1 MDDTSIFKRQGC
13 VLTCNPFAL
22 RKGDIAHLAKKP
34 LEDKA
39 LGDEEGG
46 DGQHEDEEAVEEDCL
61 EDSSIRL
68 LSSHH
73 LGPDT
78 IGTDQ

>member
-1 MDDTSIFKRQGC
+1 
-13 VLTCNPFAL
+13 L

-46 DGQHEDEEAVEEDCL
+46 DGQHEDEEAVEEDRL

-73 LGPDT
+73 LGPDRYS
-78 IGTDQ
+78 IINQ

>member
-1 MDDTSIFKRQGC
+1 MRQATLYGRLAFLRTKEIF
-13 VLTCNPFAL
+13 
-22 RKGDIAHLAKKP
+22 AHLAKKP

-46 DGQHEDEEAVEEDCL
+46 DGQHEDEEAVEEDRL

-73 LGPDT
+73 LGPDKVFKN
-78 IGTDQ
+78 